1 MDPQKLT
8 VMSRQ
13 AITDAQNE
21 ARRRQH
27 NEVETWHV
35 LQALLT
41 QENGLVSALVEK
53 LGLTTS
59 ALQLAV
65 ERELD
70 RLPRVSGSVDV
81 SKIYVTQ
88 AVNEVL
94 TRAEEEASQ
103 LKDEFVSV
111 EHLFLG
117 LIEVGKPEGLAKI
130 FKSFGLERG
139 KVLKVLREMRGSQR
153 VTTDNPEATYQALEN
168 TASIWSPWRRR
179 ARWTR

>member
-13 AITDAQNE
+13 AITDAQND

-27 NEVETWHV
+27 NEVETWHL

-53 LGLTTS
+53 LGLTS
-59 ALQLAV
+59 NALQLAV

-94 TRAEEEASQ
+94 VPYLNHRFTAQDVSFNLLRLDAQDDQSEAAARMVFALTSGLMDALRGQLLNLTGCAGRTRAQSRA
-103 LKDEFVSV
+103 
-111 EHLFLG
+111 
-117 LIEVGKPEGLAKI
+117 
-130 FKSFGLERG
+130 
-139 KVLKVLREMRGSQR
+139 
-153 VTTDNPEATYQALEN
+153 AL
-168 TASIWSPWRRR
+168 
-179 ARWTR
+179 